1 MFQSL
6 RQNSQIYIFHKG
18 NNPMLEIGQV
28 TNVPISRPKYAV
40 PATFGQPQEMVV
52 DLTVK
57 VNNQMVNY
65 TGLPASLDIADS
77 YSNGESIVISDS
89 REAMNAEVL
98 SYKQKSVDTLNSID
112 YHKEVVA
119 KCDEILNSLNPEY
132 AEKKQQQGEIMTL
145 KSQMAEVTK
154 NLSTLTEMI
163 GTLTR
168 KE

>member
-6 RQNSQIYIFHKG
+6 RQNSQVYIFHKG

-28 TNVPISRPKYAV
+28 TNVPISKPKYAV
-40 PATFGQPQEMVV
+40 PATFGQPQEMIV

-132 AEKKQQQGEIMTL
+132 AEKKQQQDEIMTL
-145 KSQMAEVTK
+145 KSQMAEMTK

-163 GTLTR
+163 GALTR